1 MPKRTQ
7 QQEELRLWK
16 SGQAIIEERKRII
29 DENKG
34 LQSELENLR
43 KQYKIALKNNSEL
56 VHWFESQP
64 VETLANFSADVNAIK
79 EKYSINERMSNAFW
93 GAVWNIP
100 VSDTYKSFP
109 EWRGMPQ
116 IQFTKDL
123 NQELVIT
130 TETDITNEII
140 IEFIKAWQKTVIN
153 TNDRPPQPKKKKDST
168 RLDWRPV
175 WEWRKRHP
183 QISIN
188 EIAKMLGKNRITVD
202 RALVN
207 LDNENPLQM

>member
-56 VHWFESQP
+56 VHWFKSQP

-123 NQELVIT
+123 
-130 TETDITNEII
+130 
-140 IEFIKAWQKTVIN
+140 
-153 TNDRPPQPKKKKDST
+153 T
-168 RLDWRPV
+168 RN
-175 WEWRKRHP
+175 
-183 QISIN
+183 S
-188 EIAKMLGKNRITVD
+188 
-202 RALVN
+202 
-207 LDNENPLQM
+207 